1 MNHQT
6 DVRSPKLEMAHLLDI
21 FILPNQEE
29 HFLFA
34 NFKAD
39 ASSVLSKIIDRKL
52 VHRELMHPK
61 RHQNASSSKERQPS
75 PNSAFS
81 RSNHGCQMAVAKIY
95 DCGHLAL
102 RASRTM
108 APLRCAAK
116 FDPFLSLNC
125 APTPSALAQ
134 SKER

>member
-75 PNSAFS
+75 PNSAFP
-81 RSNHGCQMAVAKIY
+81 R
-95 DCGHLAL
+95 
-102 RASRTM
+102 
-108 APLRCAAK
+108 
-116 FDPFLSLNC
+116 
-125 APTPSALAQ
+125 
-134 SKER
+134 